1 MVMFLCSLMI
11 KLYSTSEK
19 MYNTNIGICYN
30 KYAY

>member
-1 MVMFLCSLMI
+1 MFMLLRFLMI
-11 KLYSTSEK
+11 KLYSNGEK